1 MNSKKEIISGL
12 KKESVLNV
20 LNNISKGYKS
30 KIELLSIFDI
40 SYKEL
45 TNILLGLKRKGYIK
59 MFKFYGNDEMCYC
72 VTVNGSILLRE
83 N

>member
-30 KIELLSIFDI
+30 KIELLSILDI

-59 MFKFYGNDEMCYC
+59 MFKFYGNDEMCYG